1 MNPIKTKIFLCTL
14 SMFLVTALLT
24 SCAAKPVEWN
34 GKTVYT
40 HVTMGID
47 ETNLFGY
54 VGAVDY
60 VFVGKVTE
68 AAYAVT
74 EENDKSSYKIH
85 VEKNIKVELVSDIQG
100 SKHGGILEDGTML
113 LYESDK
119 IQETGLPEVGE
130 TYIFMAYGQSDGE
143 LLLSEFWG
151 TVEYTEESL
160 AQYENYV
167 QNQFAVERERFVS
180 KYDASA

>member
-1 MNPIKTKIFLCTL
+1 
-14 SMFLVTALLT
+14 
-24 SCAAKPVEWN
+24 
-34 GKTVYT
+34 
-40 HVTMGID
+40 
-47 ETNLFGY
+47 
-54 VGAVDY
+54 
-60 VFVGKVTE
+60 
-68 AAYAVT
+68 
-74 EENDKSSYKIH
+74 
-85 VEKNIKVELVSDIQG
+85 
-100 SKHGGILEDGTML
+100 ML